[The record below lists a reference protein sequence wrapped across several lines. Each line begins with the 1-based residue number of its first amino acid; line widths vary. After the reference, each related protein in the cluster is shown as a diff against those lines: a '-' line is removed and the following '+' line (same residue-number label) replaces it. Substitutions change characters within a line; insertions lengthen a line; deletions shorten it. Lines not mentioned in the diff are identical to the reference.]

1 MQWKKKKIKKVVRNL
16 TQAMINQDM
25 KSLNELLAPQSNLT
39 HITGIV
45 QSKEEWL
52 SQIKAGTMKYFASVE
67 EELKIEKLEE
77 KNAYVQVKNKVTAKI
92 YGTKNTWPLQLN
104 FELDKSDNN
113 WIIVSS
119 NASLY

>member
-1 MQWKKKKIKKVVRNL
+1 MEEEKIKKVVRNL

-25 KSLNELLAPQSNLT
+25 QVLNELLASQATLT

-45 QSKEEWL
+45 QTKEEWL
-52 SQIKAGTMKYFASVE
+52 SQIKVGTMKYFASVE
-67 EELKIEKLEE
+67 EELKIEKLEG
-77 KNAYVQVKNKVTAKI
+77 KKAYAQVKNRVTAKI

-104 FELDKSDNN
+104 FELEKSNNN
-113 WIIVSS
+113 WIIVSL